1 MTVYIYNFKHVG
13 NDFALLFA
21 GKKFLQNI
29 FVFCSFYK
37 HGRQLS

>member
-13 NDFALLFA
+13 NDFALLCA
-21 GKKFLQNI
+21 GEKFLQNI